1 MSFFD
6 AGKKRF
12 NWVPSLPPQT
22 SVRPDP
28 GCVQCGS
35 QLEPTGFGQ
44 FNYLGT
50 CFSCSCRVSED
61 DEDFEELEE

>member
-12 NWVPSLPPQT
+12 NWAPSLPLQT
-22 SVRPDP
+22 SVRAEP

-35 QLEPTGFGQ
+35 RLESAAVGKLNF
-44 FNYLGT
+44 LGT
-50 CFSCSCRVSED
+50 CFNCSVWVSED
-61 DEDFEELEE
+61 DEDFEELED

>member
-12 NWVPSLPPQT
+12 NWISSLPPQT
-22 SVRPDP
+22 SVRAEP

-35 QLEPTGFGQ
+35 RLEPMGFGN
-44 FNYLGT
+44 FNFLGT
-50 CFSCSCRVSED
+50 CFNCSVRASED
-61 DEDFEELEE
+61 DETFDDLDD

>member
-12 NWVPSLPPQT
+12 SWVPSLLLQT
-22 SVRPDP
+22 SVRPEP

-35 QLEPTGFGQ
+35 RLDPMGFGA

-50 CFSCSCRVSED
+50 CFSCSSRVSED
-61 DEDFEELEE
+61 DEDFEEIEE